1 MFKISEFARLSGT
14 TAIQLRHYDEIG
26 LFRPVWVDP
35 NSGYRFYTPAQL
47 PELHRIIALRDVG
60 LPLREITSLVA
71 SGADLREALSL
82 QRRRLVGQREQLDRR
97 LASLDIRVEMADE
110 PGFPDVVVR
119 RLPAELVASTR
130 VRVGPEESLEPVFV
144 ALEVFAR
151 DAGVRAARP
160 PGAVLHDD
168 GSGGER
174 DVEVYVPLIGSTPSD
189 DSIDVRQLPAVTA
202 ATAIHRGPY
211 ESLRSTRLALD
222 KWVLAAGY
230 RMVDPLR
237 LVYLQFGA
245 DTDLNLPPGFLA
257 AAEDEFVTE
266 IRCPVAANL

>member
-47 PELHRIIALRDVG
+47 AELHRIIALRDVG

-130 VRVGPEESLEPVFV
+130 VHVGPEESLE
-144 ALEVFAR
+144 LC
-151 DAGVRAARP
+151 
-160 PGAVLHDD
+160 
-168 GSGGER
+168 SW
-174 DVEVYVPLIGSTPSD
+174 PS
-189 DSIDVRQLPAVTA
+189 RCLPATQGSVRPAHQALCSMT
-202 ATAIHRGPY
+202 TGPAGS
-211 ESLRSTRLALD
+211 ETLRCTSL
-222 KWVLAAGY
+222 
-230 RMVDPLR
+230 
-237 LVYLQFGA
+237 
-245 DTDLNLPPGFLA
+245 
-257 AAEDEFVTE
+257 
-266 IRCPVAANL
+266 